1 MGNLL
6 GEIKT
11 MLALGLLAT
20 STSAF
25 VAPASR
31 VLPVDTRTAVSMS
44 LARRELLQSAGAALA
59 LFPAL
64 ANADGAN
71 SAQTAFRARAIYGS
85 RIYRLKSASAAA
97 ILAES
102 NAFKLFISGA
112 YRTGDVKPTAVQLTK
127 LSRSIL
133 ASAAAGDEAAA
144 KKTLSE
150 FVELAKLS
158 ELDSIKGGNFD
169 PKQRRNAGAPPTA
182 EIEAQMGTEA
192 YALYTALP
200 QK

>member
-1 MGNLL
+1 MGSQNR
-6 GEIKT
+6 
-11 MLALGLLAT
+11 MLSTTCLLAA
-20 STSAF
+20 SASAF
-25 VAPASR
+25 VAPVSR
-31 VLPVDTRTAVSMS
+31 MLPGGTRAAVDMS
-44 LARRELLQSAGAALA
+44 LGRREFLQSGGATLA
-59 LFPAL
+59 LLPAL
-64 ANADGAN
+64 GAHADGAN

-85 RIYRLKSASAAA
+85 RIYRLQAANAAA
-97 ILAES
+97 ILAEK

>member
-85 RIYRLKSASAAA
+85 RIYRLKSESAAA

-127 LSRSIL
+127 LSKSIL
-133 ASAAAGDEAAA
+133 ASAAAGEAAA

-150 FVELAKLS
+150 FVAVAKLS

>member
-44 LARRELLQSAGAALA
+44 LARRELLQSAG
-59 LFPAL
+59 PAL

-85 RIYRLKSASAAA
+85 RIYRLKSESAAA

-127 LSRSIL
+127 LSKSIL

-150 FVELAKLS
+150 FVAVAKLS

>member
-6 GEIKT
+6 GVIKT

-102 NAFKLFISGA
+102 NAFKLLISGA
-112 YRTGDVKPTAVQLTK
+112 YRTGDVKPTAVQ
-127 LSRSIL
+127 
-133 ASAAAGDEAAA
+133 
-144 KKTLSE
+144 
-150 FVELAKLS
+150 LAKLS